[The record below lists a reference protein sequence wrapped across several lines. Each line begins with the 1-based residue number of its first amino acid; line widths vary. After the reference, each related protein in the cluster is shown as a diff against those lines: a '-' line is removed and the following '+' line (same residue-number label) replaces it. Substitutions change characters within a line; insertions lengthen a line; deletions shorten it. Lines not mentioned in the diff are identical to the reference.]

1 MAVTPDAVPSS
12 SLGSSSP
19 LSSAAPLDKPTA
31 PSATAPRPV
40 DDTVPPV
47 PATLVAALA
56 LAQFGAYLA
65 VLTPVMVTLALRV
78 NQIVPEADR
87 GAALGQVLSVGAL
100 LAMLGNPVFGALS
113 DRTTGRFGRRRP
125 WLLGG
130 MVAGFAGLLVVALGG
145 GVLALMVGWALAQL
159 GINATLAA
167 LTSCVPDLVPDS
179 QRARVSGIVGMTVSL
194 SMVAGSGLA
203 QLFSGS
209 LFLAFLVPG
218 LIGVACVGLL
228 VAVVGDRDRPARPG
242 AFQPYGFKEF
252 LRSFW
257 VNPRRHPDFAW
268 NFVGRFLV
276 FTGAAC
282 VTSYSV
288 YFLMD
293 RMGYEATEVA
303 DKFFV
308 AILVMVAATVVGSI
322 IGGQLSDRSG
332 RRKPY
337 VLGSSLGMALG
348 LALVASSQT
357 FGMYLVAMVVF
368 GFAEGLYLSV
378 DVALAAAVLPNPEE
392 SAKDMGVLNIGNALP
407 QSLVPII
414 APALLAIGGGT
425 GNYSALFLFGAVA
438 AIAGALAV
446 QLVRSVK

>member
-1 MAVTPDAVPSS
+1 MAVTPEAAHPSPPGSAS
-12 SLGSSSP
+12 SLSEQISP
-19 LSSAAPLDKPTA
+19 APA
-31 PSATAPRPV
+31 R
-40 DDTVPPV
+40 
-47 PATLVAALA
+47 LVVALA

-78 NQIVPEADR
+78 NQIVPEAER

-130 MVAGFAGLLVVALGG
+130 MVAGLAGLLIVALGG
-145 GVLALMVGWALAQL
+145 GVLALMAGWALAQL

-167 LTSCVPDLVPDS
+167 LTSCVPDLVPDQ
-179 QRARVSGIVGMTVSL
+179 QRARVSGVVGMMLSL
-194 SMVAGSGLA
+194 SMIAGSGLA
-203 QLFSGS
+203 QIFSGS
-209 LFLAFLVPG
+209 MFLAFLVPG
-218 LIGVACVGLL
+218 LIGLACVGLL
-228 VAVVGDRDRPARPG
+228 VVVVKDRDRPARAG
-242 AFQPYGFKEF
+242 AFEPYGFREF

-257 VNPRRHPDFAW
+257 VDPRRHPDFAW
-268 NFVGRFLV
+268 NFAGRFLV

-293 RMGYEATEVA
+293 RMGYDGVEVA

-308 AILVMVAATVVGSI
+308 GILVMVAATVVGSVL
-322 IGGQLSDRSG
+322 GGQLSDRSG
-332 RRKPY
+332 HRKPY
-337 VLGSSLGMALG
+337 VLGSSLGMAAG
-348 LALVASSQT
+348 LALVAASQT
-357 FGMYLVAMVVF
+357 FGMYLVAMAVF

-378 DVALAAAVLPNPEE
+378 DMALAAAVLPNPEE

-407 QSLVPII
+407 QSLVPVI
-414 APALLAIGGGT
+414 APSLLALGGGDG

-438 AIAGALAV
+438 SVVGAVAV
-446 QLVRSVK
+446 QFVRSVQ

>member
-1 MAVTPDAVPSS
+1 MAVTPEAAHPSPP
-12 SLGSSSP
+12 GSASP
-19 LSSAAPLDKPTA
+19 LSEQISPAPA
-31 PSATAPRPV
+31 R
-40 DDTVPPV
+40 
-47 PATLVAALA
+47 LVVALA

-78 NQIVPEADR
+78 NQIVPEAQR

-130 MVAGFAGLLVVALGG
+130 MVAGLAGLLIVALGG
-145 GVLALMVGWALAQL
+145 GVLALMAGWALAQL

-167 LTSCVPDLVPDS
+167 LTSCVPDLVPDQ
-179 QRARVSGIVGMTVSL
+179 QRARVSGIVGMMLSL
-194 SMVAGSGLA
+194 SMIAGSGLA
-203 QLFSGS
+203 QVFSGS
-209 LFLAFLVPG
+209 MFLAFLVPG
-218 LIGVACVGLL
+218 LIGLACVGFL
-228 VAVVGDRDRPARPG
+228 VVVVKDRDRPARAD
-242 AFQPYGFKEF
+242 AFEPFGVKEF

-268 NFVGRFLV
+268 NFAGRFLV

-293 RMGYEATEVA
+293 RMGYDGIEVA

-308 AILVMVAATVVGSI
+308 GILVMVAATVVGSVL
-322 IGGQLSDRSG
+322 GGQLSDRSG

-337 VLGSSLGMALG
+337 VLGSSLGMAVG
-348 LALVASSQT
+348 LALVATSQT
-357 FGMYLVAMVVF
+357 FGMYLVAMAVF

-378 DVALAAAVLPNPEE
+378 DMALAAAVLPNPEE
-392 SAKDMGVLNIGNALP
+392 SAKAMGVLNIGNALP

-414 APALLAIGGGT
+414 APSLLALGGGSGGG

-438 AIAGALAV
+438 SVVGAVAV
-446 QLVRSVK
+446 QFVRSVK

>member
-1 MAVTPDAVPSS
+1 MAVTPDA
-12 SLGSSSP
+12 SP
-19 LSSAAPLDKPTA
+19 LSK
-31 PSATAPRPV
+31 ATAASPTPSEQIE
-40 DDTVPPV
+40 PAS
-47 PATLVAALA
+47 ATLVLGLA

-65 VLTPVMVTLALRV
+65 VLTPVIVTLALRV
-78 NQIVPEADR
+78 NQIVPEANR

-113 DRTTGRFGRRRP
+113 DRTTSRFGRRRP

-130 MVAGFAGLLVVALGG
+130 MVAGFAGLLVVALGTS
-145 GVLALMVGWALAQL
+145 VLTLMLGWALAQL

-167 LTSCVPDLVPDS
+167 LTSCVPDLVPDR
-179 QRARVSGIVGMTVSL
+179 QRARVSGIVGMTLSL
-194 SMVAGSGLA
+194 SMVAGAGLA

-218 LIGVACVGLL
+218 LIGLASVGFLT
-228 VAVVGDRDRPARPG
+228 VVIKDRDRPARAG
-242 AFQPYGFKEF
+242 AFQPYSVKEF

-268 NFVGRFLV
+268 NFAGRFLI

-293 RMGYEATEVA
+293 RMGYDGTEVA

-308 AILVMVAATVVGSI
+308 GILVMVAATVVGSLV
-322 IGGQLSDRSG
+322 GGQLSDRSG

-337 VLGSSLGMALG
+337 VLGSSLGMAVGLG
-348 LALVASSQT
+348 LVATSQT

-368 GFAEGLYLSV
+368 GFAKGLYLSV
-378 DVALAAAVLPNPEE
+378 DMALAAAVLPNPEE

-414 APALLAIGGGT
+414 APSLLAIGAGGSG
-425 GNYSALFLFGAVA
+425 GNYSALFLFGAVVSV
-438 AIAGALAV
+438 AGALAV
-446 QLVRSVK
+446 RFVRSVK

>member
-1 MAVTPDAVPSS
+1 MAVTPDAVP
-12 SLGSSSP
+12 LGK
-19 LSSAAPLDKPTA
+19 ATA
-31 PSATAPRPV
+31 PSPERPQQIETAS
-40 DDTVPPV
+40 
-47 PATLVAALA
+47 AGLVLGLA
-56 LAQFGAYLA
+56 LAQFGTYLA
-65 VLTPVMVTLALRV
+65 VLTPVIVTLALRV
-78 NQIVPEADR
+78 NQIVPEANR

-130 MVAGFAGLLVVALGG
+130 MVAGLAGLVVVALGSS
-145 GVLALMVGWALAQL
+145 VLTLMLGWALAQL

-167 LTSCVPDLVPDS
+167 LTSCVPDLVPDR
-179 QRARVSGIVGMTVSL
+179 QRARVSGIVGMTLSL
-194 SMVAGSGLA
+194 SLVAGAGLA

-218 LIGVACVGLL
+218 LIGLVSVGFLT
-228 VAVVGDRDRPARPG
+228 VVIGDRDRPARAG
-242 AFQPYGFKEF
+242 AFEPYSVREF

-257 VNPRRHPDFAW
+257 VDPRRHPDFAW
-268 NFVGRFLV
+268 NFAGRFLV

-293 RMGYEATEVA
+293 RMGYDGTEVA
-303 DKFFV
+303 DKFFLGT
-308 AILVMVAATVVGSI
+308 LVMVAATVVGSI
-322 IGGQLSDRSG
+322 VGGQLSDRSG

-337 VLGSSLGMALG
+337 VLGSSLGMAVG
-348 LALVASSQT
+348 LALVATSQT
-357 FGMYLVAMVVF
+357 FAMYLVAMVVF

-378 DVALAAAVLPNPEE
+378 DMALAAAVLPNPEE

-407 QSLVPII
+407 QSLVPIT
-414 APALLAIGGGT
+414 APGLLAIGGSGA
-425 GNYSALFLFGAVA
+425 NYSALFLFGAVA
-438 AIAGALAV
+438 SIVGALAV
-446 QLVRSVK
+446 QFVRSVK